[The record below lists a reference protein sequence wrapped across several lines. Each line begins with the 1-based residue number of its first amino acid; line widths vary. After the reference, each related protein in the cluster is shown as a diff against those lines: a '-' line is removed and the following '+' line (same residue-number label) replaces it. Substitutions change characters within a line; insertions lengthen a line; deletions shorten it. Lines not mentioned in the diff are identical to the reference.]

1 MPGPR
6 LNFND
11 PASIK
16 NWAIELANACGGSQI
31 YFGKLKPPNATKA
44 NALLDEFAI
53 AFDTQLV
60 GGNKDAESTEEEE

>member
-1 MPGPR
+1 MPSPG
-6 LNFND
+6 LDFND

-16 NWAIELANACGGSQI
+16 NWAIQLANACGGSQI
-31 YFGKLKPPNATKA
+31 YFGKVKAPNAEKA

-60 GGNKDAESTEEEE
+60 GGNKNAESGAEEE

>member
-44 NALLDEFAI
+44 NALLDEFAQ

-60 GGNKDAESTEEEE
+60 GGNKDAESTEEE